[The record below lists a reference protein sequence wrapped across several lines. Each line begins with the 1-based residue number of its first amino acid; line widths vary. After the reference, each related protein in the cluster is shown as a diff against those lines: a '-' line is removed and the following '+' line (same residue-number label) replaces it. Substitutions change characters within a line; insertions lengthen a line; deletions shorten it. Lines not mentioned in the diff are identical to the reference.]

1 MEFRTI
7 NNCGKLGF
15 DFSIGD
21 GVEKIIVKYFLE
33 NLIQNIVKR
42 SKNYFY
48 GSNEKDHIFGYKETQ
63 LHSVVCPS
71 IADLTDYYV
80 IEHPVMRKPRGEDE
94 YSGHIDY
101 WIHYRDYTILM
112 ELKHCYFAYNRS
124 IPKEDISY
132 KFNKSLEQLNDV
144 KMETCRYLKENGD
157 RGLIKIALQTI
168 VFCQGSKNH
177 ISNKDLKVKDF
188 EEKFDQLILKH
199 NLNEYNFKSLWLL
212 QDKLN
217 KKVEVYEKYYA
228 LFPAVAFVGKVYDV
242 IK

>member
-21 GVEKIIVKYFLE
+21 GVGKRIVKDFSE

-42 SKNYFY
+42 STKYFDGSGKN
-48 GSNEKDHIFGYKETQ
+48 EHIFSYGETQ

-80 IEHPVMRKPRGEDE
+80 MEHPVTRTPHGEEE
-94 YSGHIDY
+94 YPGHVDY

-112 ELKHCYFAYNRS
+112 ELKHCYFGYNNSNLNIR
-124 IPKEDISY
+124 ISE
-132 KFNKSLEQLNDV
+132 KFKDSLKQLNDI
-144 KMETCRYLKENGD
+144 KIDECRELIEND
-157 RGLIKIALQTI
+157 DKGLIKIALQTI
-168 VFCQGSKNH
+168 VFYQGSKYP
-177 ISNKDLKVKDF
+177 IPKKDLEDKDF
-188 EEKFDQLILKH
+188 DRLILKTD
-199 NLNEYNFKSLWLL
+199 LNESNFKSLWLL
-212 QDKLN
+212 HDRLN
-217 KKVEVYEKYYA
+217 KSEKFDENYFELY
-228 LFPAVAFVGKVYDV
+228 PAVAFVGKVYDV